1 VIKQFY
7 YSLSALIIA
16 ALLSGCGDGGPTI
29 AEQHDEQVESVWIP
43 GRSSTDAIAFLEQGG
58 IYENASTDEDIDRS
72 YILPLM
78 KRLSA
83 ESGLKTQVLLDEPN
97 VAFAIVVDISELT
110 ADDDRRAAVVDAIQQ
125 ADDEFSG
132 LLIDK

>member
-1 VIKQFY
+1 MIKQFY